1 MKTSNRVIHIAVAA
15 LLVCIAV
22 YFGFHV
28 VNSFSGGLTT
38 VMAYTDS
45 VDLGV
50 EVAGLVVREEKVL
63 TARVGSAMVDLSP
76 AEGERV
82 AFGDVVATLY
92 ANSAGLETKHT
103 ILALEAEIE
112 QLGYALR
119 SSGSSGDSSRGEIDL
134 LAAMAGIHAS
144 ASAGNLD
151 SLEQDTLHLRSLI
164 LKRDYAR
171 SGGTAQEL
179 QSAIDSKSAQLSRL
193 RASLGAA
200 STVVYAPCSGVFSAQ
215 ADGLEEQL
223 TPELLEHITVGQLR
237 TLRSTSAAPSG
248 DAIGKLITDSTWYY
262 AALVPEADAAL
273 LRAGQR
279 YPLRFTHDYSEPI
292 TMKLERIG
300 DADNG
305 YCVLVFSCRTALGE
319 TTLLRRQSVN
329 IITEQISGIRVPR
342 SALRAL
348 SRTQTDSA
356 TGEEKETVVTGVYTV
371 LSRQAKFIPVNV
383 LYQGEDYFLI
393 ESSNPD
399 SASRLRPGDEI
410 IVYTAGITDGKV
422 VR

>member
-1 MKTSNRVIHIAVAA
+1 MKTSNLVIRIAIAA
-15 LLVCIAV
+15 LLLCIVV
-22 YFGFHV
+22 YLGFYV

-50 EVAGLVVREEKVL
+50 EVAGLVVREEQVL

-76 AEGERV
+76 TDGERV
-82 AFGDVVATLY
+82 AAGGVVATLY
-92 ANSAGLETKHT
+92 ANSSALEAKHT
-103 ILALEAEIE
+103 LLALEAEIE
-112 QLGYALR
+112 QLEYALR
-119 SSGSSGDSSRGEIDL
+119 SSPADSSRTESDL
-134 LAAMAGIHAS
+134 LAAIAVFHAS
-144 ASAGNLD
+144 ACAENLD
-151 SLEQDTLHLRSLI
+151 RLEQDTLRLRSLV
-164 LKRDYAR
+164 LKWDYTR
-171 SGGTAQEL
+171 SGGSTQEL
-179 QSAIDSKSAQLSRL
+179 QSVIDEKSAQLSGL

-200 STVVYAPCSGVFSAQ
+200 STVVYAPCSGVFSSQ

-223 TPELLEHITVGQLR
+223 TPDLLEHITAGQLR
-237 TLRSTSAAPSG
+237 ALRAAPSTPPDG
-248 DAIGKLITDSTWYY
+248 AIGKLITSSTWYY
-262 AALVPEADAAL
+262 AALVPEEDAAL
-273 LRAGQR
+273 LRTGRR

-292 TMKLERIG
+292 SMKLERVS
-300 DADNG
+300 DAENG
-305 YCVLVFSCRTALGE
+305 YCALVFSCRTALGD

-329 IITEQISGIRVPR
+329 IITQQITGIRIPR

-348 SRTQTDSA
+348 SRTRTDSA
-356 TGEEKETVVTGVYTV
+356 TGQEEEVIVTGVYTV

-383 LYQGEDYFLI
+383 LYQGDDYFLV

-399 SASRLRPGDEI
+399 SATRLRSGDEI